1 MLALNLVNNF
11 SRDQKNESTMNLLPR
26 QLKLSEK
33 YPGDGPRT
41 PTVRV
46 REVSPD
52 VGVAPLRRADSIINR
67 HQQPNFMILSAFLGL
82 LLAVGHHAFYLKL
95 NGTFTGSETRQ
106 QLAHTFGNILA
117 ISVATCLAF
126 ASRAAYK
133 QYFWTVCEIV
143 LLFASPSWR
152 PLVIQAC
159 GIFDAKRHLAGC
171 AAQIIYDQSS
181 GSLIF
186 LDI

>member
-1 MLALNLVNNF
+1 MLALNLASNF
-11 SRDQKNESTMNLLPR
+11 SRDQRSESTMDLLPR

-33 YPGDGPRT
+33 YPEDGLKT
-41 PTVRV
+41 PTVQV

-52 VGVAPLRRADSIINR
+52 DGRVPLRRADSILNR
-67 HQQPNFMILSAFLGL
+67 HQQPNFMILSAFMGL

-117 ISVATCLAF
+117 ISVATCFAF

-133 QYFWTVCEIV
+133 QYFWTVCDLQFV
-143 LLFASPSWR
+143 
-152 PLVIQAC
+152 
-159 GIFDAKRHLAGC
+159 
-171 AAQIIYDQSS
+171 
-181 GSLIF
+181 SLSHCPWHR
-186 LDI
+186 